1 MSNAKYLSIFEEI
14 KRKGGSLDGG
24 EPNDKVLIIDGLN
37 TFIRVFSVIPTTND
51 DGIHVGGIVG
61 FLRSIG
67 YTINM
72 FRPTRVIIVFDGK
85 GGSTRRRKI
94 YPEYKAKRKTK
105 YRVNRAYD
113 FASPEDEK
121 QNMIMQLQRIV
132 EYLDTLPVTVLSY
145 DNIEADDTIGY
156 LCRQVLTDSKITVMS
171 TDKDFLQLA
180 NGRIKIWSPTK
191 KKMYDEDAV
200 LDEFGISS
208 HNLIWYRVIDGDK
221 TDNIPGVKGLGLK
234 TIQKKLPFLSENRIV
249 NIDEVITELPDAK
262 DVIELNY
269 KLMQLSDVDISG
281 STKTKIIERVNEPIN
296 RLVKYKFQ
304 YAAFLAD
311 IADWFPYFVNRNS
324 LFYYG
329 TNAVECISYLVEG
342 KKKDE
347 KTLDS
352 VMHMIYDD
360 LGSLPYNAE
369 DVVLVSVKIDNLKE
383 FSKFR

>member
-1 MSNAKYLSIFEEI
+1 MSNTKYLSILDEI
-14 KRKGGSLDGG
+14 KKKGGSLDGG

-61 FLRSIG
+61 FLKSIG

-72 FRPTRVIIVFDGK
+72 IRPTRTIVVFDGK
-85 GGSTRRRKI
+85 GGSSRRRKI

-105 YRVNRAYD
+105 YRVNRSYD

-132 EYLDTLPVTVLSY
+132 EYLETLPITVLSY

-156 LCRQVLTDSKITVMS
+156 LCRQVLTESQITVMS

-191 KKMYDEDAV
+191 KKMYDESAV
-200 LDEFGISS
+200 LDEYGISS
-208 HNLIWYRVIDGDK
+208 HNLIWYRVLDGDK
-221 TDNIPGVKGLGLK
+221 SDNIKGVKGLGLK

-249 NIDEVITELPDAK
+249 NIDEVINKLPESK

-281 STKTKIIERVNEPIN
+281 TTKTKIIDKVNAPIN
-296 RLVKYKFQ
+296 RLIKYKFQ
-304 YAAFLAD
+304 TMFLEDKLFTTFPNVTSWLLTNFNQLNHYA
-311 IADWFPYFVNRNS
+311 
-324 LFYYG
+324 
-329 TNAVECISYLVEG
+329 
-342 KKKDE
+342 E
-347 KTLDS
+347 KT
-352 VMHMIYDD
+352 HE
-360 LGSLPYNAE
+360 GN
-369 DVVLVSVKIDNLKE
+369 
-383 FSKFR
+383 

>member
-14 KRKGGSLDGG
+14 KRKGGALDGG

-61 FLRSIG
+61 FLKSIG

-72 FRPTRVIIVFDGK
+72 IRPTRTIVVFDGK
-85 GGSTRRRKI
+85 GGSSRRRKI

-105 YRVNRAYD
+105 YRVNRSYD

-132 EYLDTLPVTVLSY
+132 EYLETLPITVLSY

-156 LCRQVLTDSKITVMS
+156 LCRQVLTESQITVMS

-191 KKMYDEDAV
+191 KKMYDESAV
-200 LDEFGISS
+200 LDEYGISS
-208 HNLIWYRVIDGDK
+208 HNLIWYRVLDGDK
-221 TDNIPGVKGLGLK
+221 SDNIKGVKGLGLK

-249 NIDEVITELPDAK
+249 NIDEVINKLPESK

-281 STKTKIIERVNEPIN
+281 TTKTKIIDKVNAPIN
-296 RLVKYKFQ
+296 RLIKYKFQ
-304 YAAFLAD
+304 TMFLEDKLFTTFPNVTSWLLTNFNQLNHYA
-311 IADWFPYFVNRNS
+311 
-324 LFYYG
+324 
-329 TNAVECISYLVEG
+329 
-342 KKKDE
+342 E
-347 KTLDS
+347 KT
-352 VMHMIYDD
+352 HE
-360 LGSLPYNAE
+360 GN
-369 DVVLVSVKIDNLKE
+369 
-383 FSKFR
+383 

>member
-1 MSNAKYLSIFEEI
+1 MSNKKYLSIFDEI
-14 KRKGGSLDGG
+14 KKKGGSLDDG

-85 GGSTRRRKI
+85 GGSKHRRKL

-132 EYLDTLPVTVLSY
+132 EYLDNLPVTVMSY

-156 LCRQVLTDSKITVMS
+156 LCRQVLTESQITIMS

-191 KKMYDEDAV
+191 KKVYDEQAV
-200 LDEFGISS
+200 LDEYGISS
-208 HNLIWYRVIDGDK
+208 HNYIWYRVLDGDK
-221 TDNIPGVKGLGLK
+221 SDNIQGVRGLGLK
-234 TIQKKLPFLSENRIV
+234 TIQKKLPFLKENKIV
-249 NIDEVITELPDAK
+249 NIDEVITELPESK

-269 KLMQLSDVDISG
+269 KLMQLSDVHISA
-281 STKTKIIERVNEPIN
+281 STKTKIIDRVNEPIN
-296 RLVKYKFQ
+296 RLIKFQ
-304 YAAFLAD
+304 FEKMFLEDKLFTAL
-311 IADWFPYFVNRNS
+311 PNLNS
-324 LFYYG
+324 WLQILI
-329 TNAVECISYLVEG
+329 N
-342 KKKDE
+342 
-347 KTLDS
+347 
-352 VMHMIYDD
+352 
-360 LGSLPYNAE
+360 
-369 DVVLVSVKIDNLKE
+369 
-383 FSKFR
+383 